1 MVHMPTCI
9 SGDAYQILDSKKNL
23 YCAKFLSTRQ
33 IHVIENYGL
42 KMHMYIFSTTF
53 WNFKQMYFIPNPGVH
68 YRFMLY
74 LMLGSNTDL
83 SHTGWVKIVS
93 FKLQIDS
100 CHSVKHFLA
109 DSHIWWLKQTT
120 DLQQTVSSIRV
131 LNSVIVKSARHS
143 DSCYGN
149 LGFRPQDTSL
159 LYRFLCYSDL
169 KIVAQVMWMTY
180 PEHS

>member
-9 SGDAYQILDSKKNL
+9 SGDAYQMLDSKKNL
-23 YCAKFLSTRQ
+23 YCAKFSSTRQ

-74 LMLGSNTDL
+74 LMLGSNTHL
-83 SHTGWVKIVS
+83 SHTEWVKIVS

-109 DSHIWWLKQTT
+109 DSHTWWLKQTT
-120 DLQQTVSSIRV
+120 DSEIDCLQYQGSEFSHCEICKTHR
-131 LNSVIVKSARHS
+131 
-143 DSCYGN
+143 
-149 LGFRPQDTSL
+149 FL
-159 LYRFLCYSDL
+159 LYQSGFQATRQ
-169 KIVAQVMWMTY
+169 IPVIQVSMLQ
-180 PEHS
+180 